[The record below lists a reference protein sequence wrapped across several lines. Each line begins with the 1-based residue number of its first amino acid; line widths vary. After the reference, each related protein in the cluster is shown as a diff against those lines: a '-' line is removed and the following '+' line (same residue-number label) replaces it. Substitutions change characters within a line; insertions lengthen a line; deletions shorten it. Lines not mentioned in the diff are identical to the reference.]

1 MRGIK
6 LQLLTV
12 TATKSNAE
20 GDVLAKARGTSGRK
34 KNQSEHMNPKVK
46 LLLQVENYLKQSSPN
61 YLRAT
66 WRRISPETW
75 IKVSHA
81 DIIPSSDAWF
91 WGKTGLQLVLLQY
104 PDEAAGCPLRVSS
117 ELKSEDWLHGGGCG
131 CVGVGKRKSD
141 HVTSLI
147 HPLERLYWA
156 GQKHGH
162 SELSFSQPHC
172 SFPVILLNKPYS

>member
-20 GDVLAKARGTSGRK
+20 GDVLAKARGTKKK

-66 WRRISPETW
+66 
-75 IKVSHA
+75 
-81 DIIPSSDAWF
+81 
-91 WGKTGLQLVLLQY
+91 
-104 PDEAAGCPLRVSS
+104 
-117 ELKSEDWLHGGGCG
+117 
-131 CVGVGKRKSD
+131 
-141 HVTSLI
+141 
-147 HPLERLYWA
+147 
-156 GQKHGH
+156 
-162 SELSFSQPHC
+162 
-172 SFPVILLNKPYS
+172 